1 MDMPGNLVSSE
12 WLAGQLGASDL
23 RVLDA
28 TVFLHMNPNGPGY
41 TPESGRARFDEAHVP
56 GAQFVDLI
64 DAFSDPATD
73 VRFMMPSAA
82 RFCELAGALG
92 VGDDTRVVVYS
103 SGSPMWAT
111 RLWWMFRSV
120 GFERCAVLD
129 GGFAKWLKEGRATS
143 SEQATPQPAVLTPR
157 PQPSLWAG
165 KDDVLHAMNDASV
178 CTINALAP
186 AVYTGERNTY
196 GRAGH
201 IPGSVN
207 VFYDTLLDPE
217 DGTFL
222 PADRLRP
229 LFDAVGAFDRPRV
242 ICYCGGGISA
252 TMDALALLQAGHRN
266 IAVYDGSMWEWVSD
280 PALPLKLGA
289 DA

>member
-1 MDMPGNLVSSE
+1 MDMPRNLVGTE
-12 WLAGQLGASDL
+12 WLAAQLGASDL

-28 TVFLHMNPNGPGY
+28 TVFLHMNPEGQGY
-41 TPESGRARFDEAHVP
+41 TPESGRARFDAAHVP

-73 VRFMMPSAA
+73 VRFMMPPAA

-120 GFERCAVLD
+120 GFDRCAVLD
-129 GGFAKWLKEGRATS
+129 GGFAKWVKEGRATS
-143 SEQATPQPAVLTPR
+143 SEPTVPVPARLTPR
-157 PQPSLWAG
+157 PRPALWAG
-165 KDDVLHAMNDASV
+165 KEDVLRAMGDPAV
-178 CTINALAP
+178 CTINALSP

-207 VFYDTLLDPE
+207 VFYDTLLNPE

-222 PADRLRP
+222 PPDRLRP
-229 LFDAVGAFDRPRV
+229 LFDAVGAFERPRV

-252 TMDALALLQAGHRN
+252 TMDALALLQAGHHD

-280 PALPLKLGA
+280 PALPLTLGA